1 VKKECRVK
9 CTLNYQKLVHFK
21 IPLKVSQNILPIAA
35 LIFWM
40 KFLSIAWFGIL
51 CRVNSGKLIVGLEG
65 RMLSV
70 LTHNFT
76 VWKPAA
82 VGL

>member
-1 VKKECRVK
+1 M
-9 CTLNYQKLVHFK
+9 K
-21 IPLKVSQNILPIAA
+21 IVGQNLPPVAA

-40 KFLSIAWFGIL
+40 KFLSLAWIGIL
-51 CRVNSGKLIVGLEG
+51 CRVNGGWLIVGLEG
-65 RMLSV
+65 RMLFV